1 MPIHQLM
8 VANGVDIFFQGHDHL
23 YAVEELDGLVYQ
35 EVPMPSDSSYNIGVT
50 DNGDAY
56 TGTILNGS
64 GHLRVKVDPDCITVD
79 YVAAWL
85 PEDTLGTHKNREVR
99 HTYKKGA
106 CATPTG
112 GGYSINDPFFE
123 VFPNPAE
130 ERVTVRA
137 ARSRATDRKI
147 ELLDTQGKLIRNYVL
162 TADSGEATLDVSPLE
177 TGIYFLRIYDQDTP
191 VTARIFIYKHL

>member
-1 MPIHQLM
+1 M
-8 VANGVDIFFQGHDHL
+8 
-23 YAVEELDGLVYQ
+23 
-35 EVPMPSDSSYNIGVT
+35 
-50 DNGDAY
+50 
-56 TGTILNGS
+56 
-64 GHLRVKVDPDCITVD
+64 
-79 YVAAWL
+79 AAWL

-112 GGYSINDPFFE
+112 GGYGINDPFFE
-123 VFPNPAE
+123 VFPNPAG

-137 ARSRATDRKI
+137 AKSRATDRKI

-191 VTARIFIYKHL
+191 VTARIFISKHL